1 MASWRRGVGFLR
13 SWRLR
18 VEGKQGEEREMGLV
32 GAHTRVRERGGK
44 QGAGAVAARG
54 EAGGGDCF
62 LLGP

>member
-1 MASWRRGVGFLR
+1 
-13 SWRLR
+13 